1 MGYKGKLSGAQIDA
15 LPGAISDLEAD
26 MDRLTKTSQSLI
38 IDSINV
44 DAFIAA
50 QPIVRRMAAE
60 DWEKIVNGGRVVFSF
75 NNMTMCDVVSRTV
88 GSKTAVVAWLY
99 MVTGTGTLELIKVTL
114 DYATDTGIMQIRR
127 A

>member
-26 MDRLTKTSQSLI
+26 MDRLAKASQSLI

-50 QPIVRRMAAE
+50 QPIVRRLAAE
-60 DWEKIVNGGRVVFSF
+60 DWDKIVNGVRVVFSF
-75 NNMTMCDVVSRTV
+75 NNMTMCDVVSRTAA
-88 GSKTAVVAWLY
+88 SKTAVVAWLY
-99 MVTGTGTLELIKVTL
+99 MVTGKGTLELIKVTL
-114 DYATDTGIMQIRR
+114 DYATDTGIMQFRR